1 MESLER
7 FSQNQRVIEEFA
19 ARVLSDISTNFGRL
33 LHVSTLRNVSDGRY
47 RSLLLEG
54 IYGEPAVHQGLL
66 YCHEELFAKV
76 LETSLEQQEWDL
88 RLYLAGFDAP
98 PEEIVGRWLEIDYF
112 RTLVPFDTPS
122 YLRDLFFSN
131 LRMILGLIV
140 AGSATLQTAA

>member
-1 MESLER
+1 LE
-7 FSQNQRVIEEFA
+7 E
-19 ARVLSDISTNFGRL
+19 
-33 LHVSTLRNVSDGRY
+33 
-47 RSLLLEG
+47 
-54 IYGEPAVHQGLL
+54 IYAEPAVHEGLL

-112 RTLVPFDTPS
+112 RALVPFGTPS

-131 LRMILGLIV
+131 LRMVLGLIV
-140 AGSATLQTAA
+140 ARSATLQTAA

>member
-19 ARVLSDISTNFGRL
+19 ARTLSDISTNFGRL
-33 LHVSTLRNVSDGRY
+33 VYVSTLRNVSEGRY
-47 RSLLLEG
+47 RNSLLEE
-54 IYGEPAVHQGLL
+54 IYTEPAVHQALL

-76 LETSLEQQEWDL
+76 LETPLEQQEWDL
-88 RLYLAGFDAP
+88 RLYLAGLDAP
-98 PEEIVGRWLEIDYF
+98 PEEIIGRWLEIDYF
-112 RTLVPFDTPS
+112 RTFVPFGTPS

-131 LRMILGLIV
+131 LRVVLGLIV